1 MRSTFGKELDDFEY
15 SAIDKKYIALG
26 ILHNIIG
33 GIDKLEVYISNP
45 SNPRIQMISA
55 LLQSN
60 QFLYAHVFELCMKS
74 IWELSHSKIF
84 TKEEF
89 DKYNHN
95 IYKLY
100 LTLDINTQT
109 FIEQIYNSRAK
120 EFNDLF
126 KNSDLYV
133 LVDGSNKIALSSF
146 SCYSFK
152 ECLQLNRKIVT
163 EGKYKFREEN
173 KLNIVTGISHLLNT
187 IHILNANSDALTISM
202 EPSEFLYDIIK
213 YIEKIMMHG
222 PRVSRVSGFLDN
234 LDNLDVEFK

>member
-33 GIDKLEVYISNP
+33 GIEKLEGYISNP
-45 SNPRIQMISA
+45 SNPKIQIISA

-60 QFLYAHVFELCMKS
+60 QFLYAYVFELCMKS

-84 TKEEF
+84 VKEEF
-89 DKYNHN
+89 DKYKHN

-109 FIEQIYNSRAK
+109 FIEELYNSRAK

-126 KNSDLYV
+126 KDIDLYV
-133 LVDGSNKIALSSF
+133 PVDGYNKIAVSSF

-173 KLNIVTGISHLLNT
+173 KINIVTGISHILNT
-187 IHILNANSDALTISM
+187 THMLNTNSDTLTTCM
-202 EPSEFLYDIIK
+202 EPSEFLYDIIR

-222 PRVSRVSGFLDN
+222 PRVSRV